1 MKMNLVSGTYAVTAG
16 EDGFQS
22 DLNITVSDGSYAIAA
37 GDDGIH
43 ADGELTIDNG
53 TITVSESVEGLEGHM
68 ITINDGQIDITSSD
82 DGINANGGSQNG
94 FGMGGGMQKPENGD
108 ASAEPPQK
116 PDDSDAA
123 GASGN
128 MPQMPDRS
136 AGSMGDMPQKPEN
149 TDTDGS
155 TEDMPQE
162 ENKNSDSEESDSL
175 VDTTTTPELTIN
187 GGSIHV
193 NAGGDGIDSNG
204 NITINGGTVY
214 VDGPSSGGDSALD
227 YGTENGGILTINGGN
242 VIAIGMS
249 DMLETVDAS
258 STQNSIMYVFSQ
270 TVTKGTEVTVSDSNG
285 NTIFAYTPV
294 KDADSV
300 ILSSADLT
308 EGETYTFT
316 YGEQSESIT
325 VDSVN
330 TTNDTRSSMEPGK
343 R

>member
-1 MKMNLVSGTYAVTAG
+1 MSLISGTYDVTSG
-16 EDGFQS
+16 EDGFHS

-43 ADGELTIDNG
+43 ADGELT
-53 TITVSESVEGLEGHM
+53 
-68 ITINDGQIDITSSD
+68 
-82 DGINANGGSQNG
+82 
-94 FGMGGGMQKPENGD
+94 
-108 ASAEPPQK
+108 
-116 PDDSDAA
+116 
-123 GASGN
+123 
-128 MPQMPDRS
+128 
-136 AGSMGDMPQKPEN
+136 
-149 TDTDGS
+149 
-155 TEDMPQE
+155 
-162 ENKNSDSEESDSL
+162 
-175 VDTTTTPELTIN
+175 VD
-187 GGSIHV
+187 
-193 NAGGDGIDSNG
+193 NG

-214 VDGPSSGGDSALD
+214 VDGPSGGGDSALD

-249 DMLETVDAS
+249 DMLEAVDAS

-285 NTIFAYTPV
+285 NTVFTYTPV

-325 VDSVN
+325 ADSVN
-330 TTNDTRSSMEPGK
+330 TTNYTRSTMGPGK

>member
-1 MKMNLVSGTYAVTAG
+1 MS
-16 EDGFQS
+16 
-22 DLNITVSDGSYAIAA
+22 
-37 GDDGIH
+37 
-43 ADGELTIDNG
+43 
-53 TITVSESVEGLEGHM
+53 
-68 ITINDGQIDITSSD
+68 
-82 DGINANGGSQNG
+82 
-94 FGMGGGMQKPENGD
+94 MQ
-108 ASAEPPQK
+108 
-116 PDDSDAA
+116 
-123 GASGN
+123 
-128 MPQMPDRS
+128 
-136 AGSMGDMPQKPEN
+136 
-149 TDTDGS
+149 
-155 TEDMPQE
+155 
-162 ENKNSDSEESDSL
+162 
-175 VDTTTTPELTIN
+175 
-187 GGSIHV
+187 
-193 NAGGDGIDSNG
+193 GGDGIDSNG

-249 DMLETVDAS
+249 DMLEAVDAS

-270 TVTKGTEVTVSDSNG
+270 TVSDSNG

-330 TTNDTRSSMEPGK
+330 ATNYTRSSMEPGK